1 MDSRI
6 HLSQIWKLMEERDR
20 LGKPKPFSFQYAKKS
35 GELETYRNATLSSIY
50 SKGATVN
57 IMVEEPLAPKGGL
70 GKSIQHKLRQSE
82 KKQGKQW
89 YYQLPFR
96 GWG

>member
-1 MDSRI
+1 MESRI
-6 HLSQIWKLMEERDR
+6 HLSQIWKIMDERDR

-57 IMVEEPLAPKGGL
+57 IIPEGDKKPLVARRL
-70 GKSIQHKLRQSE
+70 
-82 KKQGKQW
+82 
-89 YYQLPFR
+89 
-96 GWG
+96 

>member
-6 HLSQIWKLMEERDR
+6 HLSQIWKIMEEKDR

-35 GELETYRNATLSSIY
+35 GELETYRNATLSSIH

-57 IMVEEPLAPKGGL
+57 IIPEGESKP
-70 GKSIQHKLRQSE
+70 HT
-82 KKQGKQW
+82 
-89 YYQLPFR
+89 FR
-96 GWG
+96 KILFMRINEFKIYL